1 MLLVA
6 GSPNRP
12 KLKVLSAFTGAM
24 FPVSNGINLVVFHRG
39 SARCIGR
46 LIAFMLLLL
55 LLLLLLLPWPFRGD
69 PPPGSFATARSF
81 SVRGRSPPGGP
92 FIGTGIGGRVS

>member
-55 LLLLLLLPWPFRGD
+55 LLLLPWPFGGE
-69 PPPGSFATARSF
+69 PPPRSFATARSF